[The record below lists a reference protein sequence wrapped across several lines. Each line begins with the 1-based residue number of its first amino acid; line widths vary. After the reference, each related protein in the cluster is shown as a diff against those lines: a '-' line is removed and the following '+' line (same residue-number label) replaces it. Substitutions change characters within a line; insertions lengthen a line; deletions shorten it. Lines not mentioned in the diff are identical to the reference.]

1 VNVLQLISSGGMY
14 GAEAVILNLSHVL
27 ERGGDRSVIASFAN
41 ASQQMHERA
50 QAEGLTSV
58 LVPCAG
64 QVSPET
70 VRGIRALVEEH
81 SIDVVHAHGYKSDL
95 YSWAALRGGPVPL
108 VSTCHTW
115 YDNDVAVRV
124 YGALD
129 RWALRSFSRV
139 VAVSAEVEQRLLGSG
154 VRAERV
160 RRIRNG
166 IDHEKFTAVAASRGA
181 ASGEPLRVGLVGRLS
196 REKGVDVFIDAAA
209 EVLRSLPEVEFVVVG
224 EGPDRGQ
231 LEEQIRQRGIGAKLR
246 LLGHQEAMLPVY
258 AGLDLMVSASRQEGL
273 PVALLEGMAS
283 GLPLVATTA
292 GEVPTLVMPGET
304 GLLVPTGDAHALA
317 SAMLRVLRDEG
328 ERLAFGRNA
337 RARIVQ
343 HYSAE
348 RMSAEYREVYQ
359 EAMSATER
367 RA

>member
-1 VNVLQLISSGGMY
+1 MY

-27 ERGGDRSVIASFAN
+27 EREGDRSVIASFAN

-58 LVPCAG
+58 LVPCSG
-64 QVSPET
+64 QVSVPT
-70 VRGIRALVEEH
+70 VHAIRELV
-81 SIDVVHAHGYKSDL
+81 SKYGIDVVHAHGYKADV
-95 YSWAALRGGPVPL
+95 YCWAALRGGQVPM

-115 YDNDVAVRV
+115 YDNDLAVRV
-124 YGALD
+124 YGAVD
-129 RWALRSFSRV
+129 RWVLRQFARV
-139 VAVSAEVEQRLLGSG
+139 VAVSAEVEQRLLTSG
-154 VRAERV
+154 VRADRV

-166 IDHEKFTAVAASRGA
+166 IDPAVFSDVANGRAGA
-181 ASGEPLRVGLVGRLS
+181 HRTSLRVGLVGRLS
-196 REKGVDVFIDAAA
+196 REKGVDVFIEAAA
-209 EVLRSLPEVEFVVVG
+209 EVLQTLPDIEFVVVG
-224 EGPDRGQ
+224 EGPDRPQ
-231 LEEQIRQRGIGAKLR
+231 LEEQIRKLRIESRLR

-273 PVALLEGMAS
+273 PVALLEGTAS

-292 GEVPTLVMPGET
+292 GEIPTLVVPGET
-304 GLLVPTGDAHALA
+304 GLLVTPGDAHALA
-317 SAMLRVLRDEG
+317 AAMLRLLSSET

-343 HYSAE
+343 EFSAD
-348 RMSAEYREVYQ
+348 RMSADYREVYQ
-359 EAMSATER
+359 QAARSER